1 MVARGIKTDGQMI
14 TSIMNGVFRK
24 ESETRNEFLSLVK

>member
-14 TSIMNGVFRK
+14 TSVMRGVFRE